1 MSRFKRFFVGTA
13 VCILLTGAFTGYA
26 YAEGNKVGVIKCEV
40 LNVRETRNTSS
51 ELVGMIEKGTQVAV
65 LQESGDWCK
74 IKYNNVSGWVKGQY
88 LTIKSTPT
96 KNEAVQAKT
105 TATQTSVQSAAR
117 SGTIAGDIVNLRSS
131 PNTSAKILAKLKEKD
146 KVQVSSYSDGW
157 YKVRTS
163 GGVTGWVYKRYIAVK
178 EASSS
183 RGAGGELS
191 RARTEAVKAAVV
203 EEPKVSVAAVKSK
216 YSKESKDAAKDTPD
230 LGQQIVDYSKK
241 FLGVKYVWGGASP
254 NGFDCS
260 GLVKYVYNHFGI
272 KVNRVAADQ
281 AKQGE
286 KVAKEDLK
294 PGDLVFFDTDGGM
307 NYINHVGI
315 YAGDGKFVEASSG
328 RSRVIVMDM
337 DKGFYS
343 RVYMGAKR
351 MLK

>member
-1 MSRFKRFFVGTA
+1 MSRFKKFFVGTA
-13 VCILLTGAFTGYA
+13 LCILLTGAFTGYA
-26 YAEGNKVGVIKCEV
+26 YAEGTKVGVIKCEV
-40 LNVRETRNTSS
+40 INVREARSTSS
-51 ELVGMIEKGTQVAV
+51 ELVGMIEKGTQVTV

-74 IKYNNVSGWVKGQY
+74 IKFNSVSGWVKGQY

-96 KNEAVQAKT
+96 KNETAQAKT
-105 TATQTSVQSAAR
+105 TAQTSVQSAAK
-117 SGTIAGDIVNLRSS
+117 SGTITGDVVNLRNS
-131 PNTSAKILAKLKEKD
+131 PDTTAKILDKLQQKD
-146 KVQVSSYSDGW
+146 SVKVLNYSDGW

-163 GGVTGWVYKRYIAVK
+163 GGVTGWVYKQYIAVK

-203 EEPKVSVAAVKSK
+203 EEPKVSIAAVESK
-216 YSKESKDAAKDTPD
+216 DSKESNDTAKDTSD
-230 LGQQIVDYSKK
+230 LGQQIVEYSKK

-254 NGFDCS
+254 KGFDCS

-272 KVNRVAADQ
+272 NVNRVAADQ

-286 KVAKEDLK
+286 KVAKGELK

-337 DKGFYS
+337 DNGFYS